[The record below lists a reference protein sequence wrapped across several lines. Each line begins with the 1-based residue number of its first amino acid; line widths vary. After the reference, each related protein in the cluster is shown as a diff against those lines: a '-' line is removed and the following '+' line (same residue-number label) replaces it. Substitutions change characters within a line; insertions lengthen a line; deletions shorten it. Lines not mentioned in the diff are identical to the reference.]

1 MSIASLVATYGYWAV
16 FLIVMLE
23 SVGIPLPGETTLVA
37 AALYASATHEL
48 NIGIIVASAACG
60 GILGDSIG
68 YWLGRRFGFPLLL
81 RYGPFV
87 GLSESR
93 LKLGE
98 YLFLKF
104 GGRIIFFGRF
114 VAALRM
120 FAALLAGVN
129 KFPWGRFLFFN
140 ASGGIVWAATF
151 GFGAYSF
158 WETLQ
163 TLSFPL
169 AVIAVVLVLSVVI
182 LAWREL
188 KRREKEYS
196 KYAEKALPGRLQ
208 PPFKLRR

>member
-1 MSIASLVATYGYWAV
+1 VTYGYWAI
-16 FLIVMLE
+16 FFIVMLE
-23 SVGIPLPGETTLVA
+23 SIGVPLPGETTLVA

-48 NIGIIVASAACG
+48 NIGIVVASAAAG
-60 GILGDSIG
+60 GVLGDSIG
-68 YWLGRRFGFPLLL
+68 YWLGRRFGFPLLV
-81 RYGPFV
+81 RYGPYV
-87 GLSESR
+87 GVPEPR

-104 GGRIIFFGRF
+104 GGRIVFFGRF

-151 GFGAYSF
+151 GFGAYIF
-158 WETLQ
+158 GEALQ
-163 TLSFPL
+163 TLSFPF
-169 AVIAVVLVLSVVI
+169 AVIVVTLVLSFII

-188 KRREKEYS
+188 KRLEKEYS
-196 KYAEKALPGRLQ
+196 QYAQKALPGRLQ
-208 PPFKLRR
+208 PPVKLRR